1 MESLMDNLTTTEA
14 AVAAG
19 VSLPQINRVIDDRI
33 LPDGWYSTSP
43 TRTVRTDACLLISF
57 YFETADLL
65 TAGARLQ
72 TIRNA
77 VTHNH
82 TWEQWK
88 NYSSEGHFLTVRFAD
103 LWQKIDRRL
112 RTLMAAEKMVVEDPE
127 ILDSTPIIRG
137 TRVPVH
143 RIAAQFDA
151 GTPMERI
158 LKSYP
163 SLTEAQVQL
172 ASVYAKAVPQRGR
185 PKRREY
191 PAGTKVLSVKRGSL
205 KSRLAG

>member
-1 MESLMDNLTTTEA
+1 MDSLMDNLTTTEA

-33 LPDGWYSTSP
+33 LPDDWYSTSP

-77 VTHNH
+77 VVHGH

-88 NYSSEGHFLTVRFAD
+88 NYSSEGQFLTVRFAD
-103 LWQKIDRRL
+103 LWQKVDRRL

-127 ILDSTPIIRG
+127 ILSGTPVIRG

-143 RIAAQFDA
+143 AVAAQFDA
-151 GTPMERI
+151 GTSIDRI

-163 SLTEAQVQL
+163 SLTKAQVEL

-185 PKRREY
+185 PKRREF
-191 PAGTKVLSVKRGSL
+191 PAGTRGLTVKHGSL
-205 KSRLAG
+205 KSRSAG

>member
-1 MESLMDNLTTTEA
+1 MNSLMDNLTTTEA

-19 VSLPQINRVIDDRI
+19 VSLPQVNRVIDDRI
-33 LPDGWYSTSP
+33 LPDDWYSTSP

-72 TIRNA
+72 TIRHA
-77 VTHNH
+77 VAQDH

-88 NYSSEGHFLTVRFAD
+88 DYSSENNVLTVRFAHFGENV
-103 LWQKIDRRL
+103 DRRL
-112 RTLMAAEKMVVEDPE
+112 RTLMTAEKMVVEDPE
-127 ILDSTPIIRG
+127 ILGGTPVIRG

-143 RIAAQFDA
+143 MVAAQFDA
-151 GTPMERI
+151 GTAMERI

-163 SLTEAQVQL
+163 SLTEAQVEL

-185 PKRREY
+185 PKRREF
-191 PAGTKVLSVKRGSL
+191 PAGAKIFSVKRGSL
-205 KSRLAG
+205 KSRIAG